1 MRSKAVHFNLNS
13 LFQVFLIISYA
24 PLVRQLA
31 EIIFQGEISLS
42 RKEASPEMVYKQLIS
57 FPFHLRWH

>member
-1 MRSKAVHFNLNS
+1 MYMDVRQTTLFNLLVKRNNKKVV
-13 LFQVFLIISYA
+13 LQVFLIISYA

-42 RKEASPEMVYKQLIS
+42 RQEASPEMVC
-57 FPFHLRWH
+57 